1 MAPNPGRAP
10 PPHCLLIPS
19 FPEHYGALE
28 VALRSFHRHA
38 ADLSA
43 VQVHIVLDRVL
54 DATATLFER
63 WHEAFYGHGSAAE
76 DHHFRV
82 HALEGLMRD
91 AGEDA
96 ASDPHVRA
104 LLEEARRRHCTG
116 AGGRGAHLC
125 GAAFLGSGS
134 GDGLF
139 HSRCRQRCMSG
150 LQPLLASLPPLPA
163 NASASDRMRQVAR
176 SASVASGRRRAPAVM
191 DTPAA
196 SPGRSPGRLPINESA
211 CRSDCEAISK
221 IIAQFREQ
229 TGAVATDSFDLF
241 APENKMWLVD
251 LGSPLHGPPTCKPD
265 APWGHYNFKRKYQA
279 LKKWYGAQHAYRR
292 AHCSLIWVMDSDSV
306 AFRRF
311 SFADVFGRYLARPS
325 IFLGGPTSPRAS
337 RCHMETLFA
346 NWGEG
351 GDVPGDR
358 SGRNRAAAPD
368 PLGAVDLEPFHDDLW
383 LWEGAIVDDLLTRMR
398 RARDPSRR
406 RSVAAAFLN
415 GSVLGTYSEQIV
427 YSNWILVAQ
436 RRDPSKYAHV
446 RRVDVEGLAVAR
458 WPHLELDR
466 HLRQL
471 RSSSRKHAAPGTARG
486 GRAAASHPMLG
497 PTLARL
503 RAAFS
508 LGLQGLATP
517 TARDPPEATAAALR
531 REFIGLLNDT
541 DWVYV
546 RGWQPSPWAA
556 VIDLLP
562 EWPGALCMSNCALD
576 EGEVRAI
583 KRKLLTPT

>member
-1 MAPNPGRAP
+1 M
-10 PPHCLLIPS
+10 
-19 FPEHYGALE
+19 
-28 VALRSFHRHA
+28 
-38 ADLSA
+38 
-43 VQVHIVLDRVL
+43 
-54 DATATLFER
+54 
-63 WHEAFYGHGSAAE
+63 
-76 DHHFRV
+76 
-82 HALEGLMRD
+82 
-91 AGEDA
+91 
-96 ASDPHVRA
+96 
-104 LLEEARRRHCTG
+104 
-116 AGGRGAHLC
+116 
-125 GAAFLGSGS
+125 
-134 GDGLF
+134 
-139 HSRCRQRCMSG
+139 
-150 LQPLLASLPPLPA
+150 
-163 NASASDRMRQVAR
+163 
-176 SASVASGRRRAPAVM
+176 
-191 DTPAA
+191 
-196 SPGRSPGRLPINESA
+196 
-211 CRSDCEAISK
+211 
-221 IIAQFREQ
+221 
-229 TGAVATDSFDLF
+229 
-241 APENKMWLVD
+241 
-251 LGSPLHGPPTCKPD
+251 
-265 APWGHYNFKRKYQA
+265 
-279 LKKWYGAQHAYRR
+279 
-292 AHCSLIWVMDSDSV
+292 
-306 AFRRF
+306 
-311 SFADVFGRYLARPS
+311 
-325 IFLGGPTSPRAS
+325 
-337 RCHMETLFA
+337 
-346 NWGEG
+346 
-351 GDVPGDR
+351 
-358 SGRNRAAAPD
+358 
-368 PLGAVDLEPFHDDLW
+368 
-383 LWEGAIVDDLLTRMR
+383 
-398 RARDPSRR
+398 
-406 RSVAAAFLN
+406 N

-503 RAAFS
+503 HAAFS